1 MFEHCLVGLLTPK
14 PTLPPDLKQRHS
26 AEKLIT
32 NWAQDLVESD
42 TPAASV
48 ERGEAKGDISGW
60 YMRLEGEQ
68 KQYFSIW
75 FELGQRT
82 LRYESYFMPAPLAN
96 ADQLYAYLL
105 TYNYDLYGV
114 AFSIG
119 PENAVYLSGKI
130 SILEVNAQELDRIL
144 GTIYSNTE
152 RHFRPAMRLGFGAK
166 FKG

>member
-1 MFEHCLVGLLTPK
+1 MPEHCLVGLLTTQPA
-14 PTLPPDLKQRHS
+14 LPPDLKQRRD

-42 TPAASV
+42 TPVASV

-82 LRYESYFMPAPLAN
+82 LKYESYFMPAPLEN

-105 TYNYDLYGV
+105 SHNYRLYGA

-119 PENAVYLSGKI
+119 PENAVYLSGRI
-130 SILEVNAQELDRIL
+130 AIPEITAEELDRIL
-144 GTIYSNTE
+144 GTIYSGTE
-152 RHFRPAMRLGFGAK
+152 RHFRPAMRLGFGSK